1 MQRLRVNVGVL
12 LKVVVVNTLGSCGRT
27 LSDWHLVRW
36 RVIFQV
42 RKQVLLYAAA
52 CGSEPLV
59 ETLLDEFNVPMDAM
73 VAPAVCLDCDPVC
86 LKLACTAKHGVGME
100 TALMSAA
107 LSGQEAMVRWLCR
120 RGVDV
125 NAQNEVREFV
135 TPIPGPYHALHL

>member
-1 MQRLRVNVGVL
+1 MWDF
-12 LKVVVVNTLGSCGRT
+12 VNTFGSCGRKVVALYLT
-27 LSDWHLVRW
+27 GIVAQW